1 MCACPTTASCGKP
14 RSVQHTNTLQPLLL
28 MQPLLLLPYCYRLQ
42 DLKPSDM
49 QGLVVILFG
58 LLLYRFCAPLVALLK
73 RLHRHWSGE
82 GPDVEEEEA
91 GAFHTTAATAAA
103 TLLTVSVHTMSVV
116 LVYHTAA
123 GGADQL

>member
-1 MCACPTTASCGKP
+1 
-14 RSVQHTNTLQPLLL
+14 

-91 GAFHTTAATAAA
+91 GKKLQIAERKVTRHSVKFVGLNQVRFTPP
-103 TLLTVSVHTMSVV
+103 LL
-116 LVYHTAA
+116 L
-123 GGADQL
+123 QLLRYLRLACTQCLWC